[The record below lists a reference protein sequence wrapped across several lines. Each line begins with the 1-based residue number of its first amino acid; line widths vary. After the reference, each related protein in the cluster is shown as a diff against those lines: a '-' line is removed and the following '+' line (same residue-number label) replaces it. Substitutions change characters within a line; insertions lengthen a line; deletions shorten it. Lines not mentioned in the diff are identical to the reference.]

1 MLVSIVE
8 SLEILND
15 ETSAGPDNSPYK
27 GGTFLIDIELNAQYP
42 YTPPKMRFITKVR
55 SYFIFNLLLHMCCRS
70 SSARRL
76 QVWHP
81 NISSQTGAICLDIL
95 KDEWSPA
102 LGIKT
107 ALLSLQ
113 LLLQCPEPDDPQDA
127 VVAKQYISNRKEY
140 EQQALNWT
148 SASLLRPPTLNSWW
162 YLILT

>member
-1 MLVSIVE
+1 MVPV
-8 SLEILND
+8 
-15 ETSAGPDNSPYK
+15 
-27 GGTFLIDIELNAQYP
+27 
-42 YTPPKMRFITKVR
+42 
-55 SYFIFNLLLHMCCRS
+55 
-70 SSARRL
+70 

-127 VVAKQYISNRKEY
+127 VVAKQYISDRKEY

-148 SASLLRPPTLNSWW
+148 SMAPTLLCSHRALCLMCCDPQLVTAELLLRFRVICVIQFVHAMQGCMQTVALKNRK
-162 YLILT
+162 

>member
-1 MLVSIVE
+1 MHALWPALGI
-8 SLEILND
+8 I
-15 ETSAGPDNSPYK
+15 A
-27 GGTFLIDIELNAQYP
+27 
-42 YTPPKMRFITKVR
+42 
-55 SYFIFNLLLHMCCRS
+55 C
-70 SSARRL
+70 L

-148 SASLLRPPTLNSWW
+148 SAALPTLHWD
-162 YLILT
+162 